1 MTQSINSSTAREAS
15 RERRRALSTT
25 GKAALG
31 SVQSNAAQQRVNKTT
46 ASVPSSP
53 QVVTASAVIYQG
65 TSKISSGKSAS
76 IARRLAM
83 SSRGKAGVVSK
94 DRSRVA
100 TDRPP
105 AKVAA
110 NAAADKPKG
119 TCGCGCDGKKSA
131 CKAGLTKATGTNKS
145 TPAVNNLRRGTI
157 KMSSG
162 RAASFARRDAMSKR
176 GKAGISSNG
185 VSIAQTARAV
195 NPGLSSRELAKILR
209 EQRSRQG
216 KCGQK
221 KSEPCGRVRPTAK
234 SKNAAA
240 QDAPWKVG
248 ASSTSHGQTLTGTMV
263 GRSLQVT
270 GDEPSTCRDVTGTE
284 YLGAEIFNE
293 FCQSEPAKSTPKVD
307 ITTTTHG
314 NAVSGNKIGRGSN
327 VTGNEAGS
335 CKSVTGN
342 EYLAAK
348 ESEIYCGSKSQKSPV
363 KVSLVET
370 SQKNVMTGSNVG
382 RSDSVTGDELGS
394 NALLTGSQY
403 IQSSNSA
410 TDNVP
415 GKVGNSKTLRGGN
428 VSGSMLDRSDHVTG
442 NEPGSCRNVTG
453 DDYIGQEQFKD
464 FCEKVPQPKDNKV
477 GATATNQG
485 NTVTGVMTSR
495 SQLVTGN
502 EPGTCKSISGTP
514 YTSTDQLATYCEP
527 NEIKS
532 IEARSPVK
540 KSRTAAVISGKQ
552 PAVGGSMTGD
562 SKGACEP
569 VSGTPYVGADQLAAN
584 CPTQPSDV
592 RSADFPQTFNAAMGN
607 ADVRSADFPQTLS
620 AAMGNAEQVIQRPV
634 AADIN
639 SVTGSSYEKGN
650 ITGPFGMANGKVT
663 GTEQARFGQGK
674 NNVSDVGQAL
684 PLDERVEVEV
694 EGRLKSR
701 ISGEGMDT
709 TSKITGNDWGRGKNV
724 TGTEGAS
731 SIQRNPT
738 LRSNNVLASAS
749 PLMSREKRN
758 NDVPV
763 PVSRVTGSSGN
774 TEQGSL
780 VTYSGG
786 ARG

>member
-15 RERRRALSTT
+15 RERRRALSTS

-31 SVQSNAAQQRVNKTT
+31 RVQSGAVQQRVRKSA
-46 ASVPSSP
+46 ASVPPSS
-53 QVVTASAVIYQG
+53 QTATATASAVVIYQG
-65 TSKISSGKSAS
+65 SGKVSSGKSAS

-94 DRSRVA
+94 DRSREA
-100 TDRPP
+100 ADRKT
-105 AKVAA
+105 AKVSAEVTK
-110 NAAADKPKG
+110 DKSKA
-119 TCGCGCDGKKSA
+119 TCGCGCGGEKSA
-131 CKAGLTKATGTNKS
+131 CKASIANATS
-145 TPAVNNLRRGTI
+145 TSASTSKKTLAANNIRPRGAV

-176 GKAGISSNG
+176 GKAGISSSG
-185 VSIAQTARAV
+185 ISAAQTARAS
-195 NPGLSSRELAKILR
+195 NPDLSSRELAKILR

-221 KSEPCGRVRPTAK
+221 KSEPCGRIRPTVNQ
-234 SKNAAA
+234 KNAAA

-293 FCQSEPAKSTPKVD
+293 FCQSDPVKSTRKVD
-307 ITTTTHG
+307 VTTTTHG

-335 CKSVTGN
+335 CKNVTGN

-348 ESEIYCGSKSQKSPV
+348 ESEVFCGNKSQKSPA
-363 KVSLVET
+363 KVSLVKT
-370 SQKNVMTGSNVG
+370 NKKNVMTGSNVG
-382 RSDSVTGDELGS
+382 RSDSVTGDEHGS

-403 IQSSNSA
+403 TQSSHSV
-410 TDNVP
+410 TDTVP
-415 GKVGNSKTLRGGN
+415 GKVGSSKTLRGGT
-428 VSGSMLDRSDHVTG
+428 VSGSMLDRSEHVTG

-453 DDYIGQEQFKD
+453 DDYTGQEQFKK
-464 FCEKVPQPKDNKV
+464 FCEKTPQPKDSKV
-477 GATATNQG
+477 EATATNQG

-495 SQLVTGN
+495 SKLVTGN
-502 EPGTCKSISGTP
+502 EPGTCKSVTGTP
-514 YTSTDQLATYCEP
+514 YASTDQLATYCEP
-527 NEIKS
+527 HEIKS
-532 IEARSPVK
+532 VEERSPVK
-540 KSRTAAVISGKQ
+540 KSRAAAVISGKQ

-562 SKGACEP
+562 NKGACEP
-569 VSGTPYVGADQLAAN
+569 VSGTPYIGADQLAAT
-584 CPTQPSDV
+584 CPTQP
-592 RSADFPQTFNAAMGN
+592 
-607 ADVRSADFPQTLS
+607 ADVRSADFPQTIS
-620 AAMGNAEQVIQRPV
+620 AAMGNVNTEQVMQQP
-634 AADIN
+634 AAVVMN
-639 SVTGSSYEKGN
+639 AVTGSSYEKGN

-663 GTEQARFGQGK
+663 GTEQARFGQDNRAFAG
-674 NNVSDVGQAL
+674 NEQATL
-684 PLDERVEVEV
+684 PTDERVEV

-709 TSKITGNDWGRGKNV
+709 TSNITGNDWARGKNV

-731 SIQRNPT
+731 SIRRNPT
-738 LRSNNVLASAS
+738 FRSSSAVASS
-749 PLMSREKRN
+749 PPLMSKAKRN
-758 NDVPV
+758 DDVPV
-763 PVSRVTGSSGN
+763 PVSKVTGSSGN
-774 TEQGSL
+774 TEKGSL